1 MVLIEVSRRLSRAL
15 SGCITCAGRRCA
27 AICEGRRPSHL
38 RLVTYQVF
46 GSKGEREG
54 RGREGGAVLVK
65 LWRIGEKAA
74 R

>member
-54 RGREGGAVLVK
+54 GVVLVK